1 MKENNENYIGLFI
14 PDEDSLVKSLVQLTT
29 SIESGSWIFI
39 SDERPRKKVKALFK
53 QGSVTVNEGQI
64 LLSSQFKLR
73 EPVVR
78 ARPVIDALAEMVKI
92 TKSHNLL
99 IFVEMTWAVRTPSGD
114 IYLRELQGAFQ
125 DFLNK
130 NPQCTIVCIYVSIRA
145 TTYCLIRCD

>member
-78 ARPVIDALAEMVKI
+78 ARPVIDMGG
-92 TKSHNLL
+92 SHT
-99 IFVEMTWAVRTPSGD
+99 FWG
-114 IYLRELQGAFQ
+114 YL
-125 DFLNK
+125 
-130 NPQCTIVCIYVSIRA
+130 S
-145 TTYCLIRCD
+145 